1 MTLFWNVFEQQLYL
15 NNTKKT
21 VKSAWLSLNKSIIF
35 LQAYANFGK
44 RVKTLQSKLVED
56 KLPELKL
63 DSKALLAAADISPI
77 PSPDYDAPSPQSG
90 ELELVLPDEQQQQLQ
105 QQQQQ
110 QLLLQ
115 QNGKR
120 AASSVFLC
128 LLLHLFAGVS
138 FINILSTDFALIFWH
153 QKLKKLC
160 SVFQI
165 FWHQNIGKKER
176 VKCWWNWPQAK

>member
-1 MTLFWNVFEQQLYL
+1 MTLFETYSNSSYFNY
-15 NNTKKT
+15 TKK
-21 VKSAWLSLNKSIIF
+21 WLFLNKPIVF

-110 QLLLQ
+110 LLLQ
-115 QNGKR
+115 QQQRSPVVDFNSRLDSMRSQMVQLKTFNRLIKQRNFKIKR
-120 AASSVFLC
+120 IW
-128 LLLHLFAGVS
+128 LLPL
-138 FINILSTDFALIFWH
+138 
-153 QKLKKLC
+153 
-160 SVFQI
+160 
-165 FWHQNIGKKER
+165 
-176 VKCWWNWPQAK
+176 

>member
-1 MTLFWNVFEQQLYL
+1 
-15 NNTKKT
+15 
-21 VKSAWLSLNKSIIF
+21 
-35 LQAYANFGK
+35 
-44 RVKTLQSKLVED
+44 VKTLQSKLVED

-115 QNGKR
+115 QQQRSPVVDFNSRLDSMRSQMVQLKTFNRLVKQRYFKIKR
-120 AASSVFLC
+120 
-128 LLLHLFAGVS
+128 
-138 FINILSTDFALIFWH
+138 I
-153 QKLKKLC
+153 
-160 SVFQI
+160 
-165 FWHQNIGKKER
+165 
-176 VKCWWNWPQAK
+176 